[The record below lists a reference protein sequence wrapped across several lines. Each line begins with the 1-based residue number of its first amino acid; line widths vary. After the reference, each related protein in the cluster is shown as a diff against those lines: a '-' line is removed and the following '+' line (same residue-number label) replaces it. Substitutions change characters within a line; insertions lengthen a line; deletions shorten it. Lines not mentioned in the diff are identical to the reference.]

1 VALAPFGAVLV
12 ALAPAAILAGPLAW
26 LSKMKPA

>member
-1 VALAPFGAVLV
+1 VLV